1 MGEEL
6 PLFVHWEKVLGD
18 LLDRTAKFPKHARF
32 TFTTRV
38 DNLALD
44 VLEAVVEARFAGAGR
59 KGAVLREAD
68 VKLAKLRILL
78 RLCHA
83 RRYLAGRGYEHL
95 MRGIDEAGRMVGG
108 WRRQQA
114 ER

>member
-1 MGEEL
+1 MADEL
-6 PLFVHWEKVLGD
+6 PLFEHWYKVLGD

-38 DNLALD
+38 DNLVLD

-68 VKLAKLRILL
+68 VKLAKLWILL

-83 RRYLAGRGYEHL
+83 RRYLGGRGYEHL